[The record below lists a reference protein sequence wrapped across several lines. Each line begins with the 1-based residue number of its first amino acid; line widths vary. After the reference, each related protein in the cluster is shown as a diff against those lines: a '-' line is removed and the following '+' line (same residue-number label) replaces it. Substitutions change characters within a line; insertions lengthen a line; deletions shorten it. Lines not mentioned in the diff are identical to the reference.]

1 MAEPKKRR
9 GSVMGS
15 SLSLHRPG
23 KRAANVARTRTRILG
38 AVRQLLMTDGVD
50 RINITSLVELA
61 GVARSTIQYQF
72 QSREQLMQE
81 LFRDAIRAADVDW
94 MHPARDISDPGEA
107 VEAMVVQACRAW
119 SSDHLLFRRFM
130 ALAVIDEDTHR
141 AAEAL
146 EVERQRGIDELVQR
160 LTADEQIDVGAPRRR
175 ARSILSVATS
185 FWTFDR
191 LVEETL
197 SRMEA
202 AGILLE
208 LGRSILAPQ
217 TTWSFA
223 SA

>member
-1 MAEPKKRR
+1 MADPKKRR
-9 GSVMGS
+9 AEVVST
-15 SLSLHRPG
+15 SLDAQNQG
-23 KRAANVARTRTRILG
+23 KRATNVARTRTRILG
-38 AVRQLLMTDGVD
+38 AVRQLLMTDGLD
-50 RINITSLVELA
+50 RINISSLVELA
-61 GVARSTIQYQF
+61 GVARSTVQYQF

-94 MHPARDISDPGEA
+94 MHPARDISDPAEA
-107 VEAMVVQACRAW
+107 VEAMVVQACRVW

-130 ALAVIDEDTHR
+130 ALAVIDEETHR

-160 LTADEQIDVGAPRRR
+160 LTANQQINLGAPRRR

-185 FWTFDR
+185 FWTFDG

-217 TTWSFA
+217 TSWSFA
-223 SA
+223 NA